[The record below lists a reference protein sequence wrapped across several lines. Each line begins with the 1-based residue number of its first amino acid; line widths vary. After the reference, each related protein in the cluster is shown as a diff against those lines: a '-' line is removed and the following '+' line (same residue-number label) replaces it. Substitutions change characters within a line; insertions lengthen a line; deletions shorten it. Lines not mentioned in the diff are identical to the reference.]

1 MLGSGTKES
10 FSVCAQRTYARLPN
24 SHTLKSRVLV
34 RSTGSNL
41 TNTPILLL
49 YLCFTKS
56 PIFTTISRHVLTLK
70 KSIYNII
77 NMALQL
83 QYTYTL
89 KEETNMSQCIIF
101 ILFNGLA
108 FASAG
113 CYGHSA
119 YVGEVI
125 VPHKV
130 VYTSHVPEHRVV
142 YPLRYSHHYH
152 KNHYRKRVRYHHR
165 HNYRRHHVH
174 HHQPRARKPV
184 VRKRVITRH
193 YDKKGNLRKRV
204 IRRHYRRNNRY

>member
-1 MLGSGTKES
+1 
-10 FSVCAQRTYARLPN
+10 
-24 SHTLKSRVLV
+24 
-34 RSTGSNL
+34 
-41 TNTPILLL
+41 
-49 YLCFTKS
+49 
-56 PIFTTISRHVLTLK
+56 
-70 KSIYNII
+70 
-77 NMALQL
+77 MALQL

-125 VPHKV
+125 APHRV
-130 VYTSHVPEHRVV
+130 VYTSHLPQHQVV

-152 KNHYRKRVRYHHR
+152 KNHYRKRVRHHHR
-165 HNYRRHHVH
+165 RHYRRHHVRH
-174 HHQPRARKPV
+174 HYQPPVRKPV

-193 YDKKGNLRKRV
+193 YNKKGKLRKRV
-204 IRRHYRRNNRY
+204 IRRHYKRNNRH